1 MDWYEAYADLAG
13 ERTKLQ
19 VFSMR
24 SMASG
29 AAFHSAYTNATQ
41 QAFLEAHELA
51 FAWFGGVFQRLRYDN
66 LASAVKK
73 ILRGIRREETAQFIA
88 FRSHGRFTAEFCTPG
103 EGHEKGGIES
113 EAGCYRRNHWV
124 PVPQAADL
132 AELNVQLAAACR
144 EDEQRTI
151 NGRSQSVGAAQWIER
166 GQLLPLAREGMD
178 LAQTSFPTV
187 NGLGCVKVRTNAYS
201 APLAAGTQV
210 HAKVYA
216 RRVELWHEGNCV
228 ARHARCYGRQQQ
240 VLELEHYLDVLER
253 KPGALAGSTALD
265 QQRQAGLWPA
275 SFDRIWEALRAR
287 QGKQNGTRQMVGLLK
302 LGQQYGR
309 GKLREAVEAALE
321 AGCTD
326 AAAVEHLLR
335 QDELRRCGCEAIDV
349 GGLER
354 YTRPLPVMTEYDQL
368 LTWGG
373 AR

>member
-1 MDWYEAYADLAG
+1 
-13 ERTKLQ
+13 
-19 VFSMR
+19 
-24 SMASG
+24 
-29 AAFHSAYTNATQ
+29 
-41 QAFLEAHELA
+41 

-73 ILRGIRREETAQFIA
+73 ILRGVRREETVQFIA
-88 FRSHGRFTAEFCTPG
+88 FRSHWRFQAEFCTPG

-113 EAGCYRRNHWV
+113 EAGYFRRNHWV

-132 AELNVQLAAACR
+132 AGLNGQLAAACR

-151 NGRSQSVGAAQWIER
+151 SGRSQGVGAALLVER
-166 GQLLPLAREGMD
+166 EHLLPRASEGMD

-187 NGLGCVKVRTNAYS
+187 NGLGCVKVRTNSYS

-210 HAKVYA
+210 HAKAYA
-216 RRVELWHEGNCV
+216 SRVELWHEGNCV

-240 VLELEHYLDVLER
+240 ILELEHYLDVLER
-253 KPGALAGSTALD
+253 KPGALAGSTALE

-275 SFDRIWEALRAR
+275 SFDRIWQALMAR
-287 QGKQNGTRQMVGLLK
+287 QGKQSGTRQMVGLLK
-302 LGQQYGR
+302 LGQQVGR
-309 GKLREAVEAALE
+309 SKLRESVDAALE

-335 QDELRRCGCEAIDV
+335 QDELRRRGCEAVDV
-349 GGLER
+349 GALER
-354 YTRPLPVMTEYDQL
+354 YARPLPTMTEYDQL
-368 LTWGG
+368 LTLGG